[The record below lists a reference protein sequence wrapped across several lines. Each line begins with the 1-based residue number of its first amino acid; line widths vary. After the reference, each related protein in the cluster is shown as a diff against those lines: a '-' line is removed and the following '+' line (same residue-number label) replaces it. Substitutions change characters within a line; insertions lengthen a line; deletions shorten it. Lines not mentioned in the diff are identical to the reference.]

1 MKQVKLY
8 DNESVY
14 KSRRMLST
22 SEAFNRSIFSSEK
35 YFARKYAHQLELHA
49 LPPPRA
55 VAMVV

>member
-1 MKQVKLY
+1 
-8 DNESVY
+8 
-14 KSRRMLST
+14 MLST